1 MLSQSLNGKL
11 VEDLREMLR
20 SYGRRRFPALREE
33 VDDLVAQT
41 LADVWQYREEGSMQ
55 DGSGP
60 EDAWRKLAHTVF
72 RRRAADL
79 FRRKARQE
87 VFSLEDLPEAEQ
99 IEGAA
104 PERSR
109 ALLYQRMLRICL
121 RQLAEASREDRLLLT
136 RATGLGRSGE
146 AAEGT
151 PGTGAMTARE
161 RQRLRRLR
169 QALAEAIRRDLGED
183 ARQLLRSDF

>member
-11 VEDLREMLR
+11 VADLREMLR

-55 DGSGP
+55 EAS
-60 EDAWRKLAHTVF
+60 EQEAALRKLAHTVF

-79 FRRKARQE
+79 FRRKARQD
-87 VFSLEDLPEAEQ
+87 VFSLEDLPEAGQ
-99 IEGAA
+99 LDDAV
-104 PERSR
+104 PERSH

-136 RATGLGRSGE
+136 RAAGLGRSEE
-146 AAEGT
+146 AAAPRGM
-151 PGTGAMTARE
+151 GAMSARE

-183 ARQLLRSDF
+183 VRHLLRSDF

>member
-1 MLSQSLNGKL
+1 MRSQSLTGQL
-11 VEDLREMLR
+11 VDELREMLR
-20 SYGRRRFPALREE
+20 SYGRHRFPALREE

-55 DGSGP
+55 EGSEP
-60 EDAWRKLAHTVF
+60 DAAWRKLAHTVF

-79 FRRKARQE
+79 FRRKARQD
-87 VFSLEDLPEAEQ
+87 VLSLEDLPDADRPDNS
-99 IEGAA
+99 A

-109 ALLYQRMLRICL
+109 SLLYQRMLRICL
-121 RQLAEASREDRLLLT
+121 RQLAEASSEDRLLLT
-136 RATGLGRSGE
+136 RATGT
-146 AAEGT
+146 AEGR
-151 PGTGAMTARE
+151 PGVAAMSARE